1 MSEGTIEVCII
12 GAGPRGLSVLERLCA
27 NGYEQLAGTELVVH
41 VVDDRPPGAGAVWRT
56 DQPPQLLMNTVS
68 SQVTIFTDTTVE
80 MAGVLRPGPSLYEW
94 ASFLRLMGP
103 LGLLDH
109 GWEYPEEVYT
119 EACALT
125 PDSYPTRGFYG
136 HYLHWAFRRVVRD
149 APANIRVEVHPCRA
163 ARLRDEG
170 DGRQVVTLDD
180 GTSIPGLHAVV
191 LAQGHLP
198 VEPGADERAL
208 AAFAVARGLTY
219 LRPENPADTDLS
231 ALTPGQPVA
240 LRGLGLNFFDHLAL
254 LTLGRG
260 GAFVRA
266 DDGTLRYRPSGLE
279 PRLYAS
285 SRRGLPYQ
293 SRGRNQKGAHG
304 RHEPLILNPA
314 TIETLRK
321 TDGGLD
327 FRRDLWPIVA
337 KEAETV
343 YYSALLARRECTCEV
358 DRFRTRYLDAP
369 GGSAEET
376 GVLDAFGIGAD
387 DRWDWDR
394 IARPYAGRTF
404 DSPADYRGWLLGL
417 LRDDLVAAE
426 EGNIDGPVKAAL
438 DVLRDLRNEVRLVVD
453 HGGLTGRSHR
463 DDLERWYTP
472 LNAFLSI
479 GPPALRVEQMIALM
493 EAGVLDV
500 LGPDM
505 RVTPD
510 EEQGVFTVES
520 RAVPGSMVR
529 VTALIEARLPDID
542 LRRTTD
548 PLLRDLLDTG
558 QCRPYTIPDP
568 ELGDYQTGGLAVT
581 ERPYQVIRGDG
592 TPHPR
597 RFAYGVP
604 TESVHWVTAAG
615 VRPGVNSVTLGDSDA
630 IALAVL
636 GLAAAVA
643 GSDTARV
650 RPLPIR

>member
-1 MSEGTIEVCII
+1 MGL
-12 GAGPRGLSVLERLCA
+12 GP
-27 NGYEQLAGTELVVH
+27 
-41 VVDDRPPGAGAVWRT
+41 DRPAVR
-56 DQPPQLLMNTVS
+56 
-68 SQVTIFTDTTVE
+68 
-80 MAGVLRPGPSLYEW
+80 
-94 ASFLRLMGP
+94 
-103 LGLLDH
+103 
-109 GWEYPEEVYT
+109 
-119 EACALT
+119 
-125 PDSYPTRGFYG
+125 FY
-136 HYLHWAFRRVVRD
+136 
-149 APANIRVEVHPCRA
+149 
-163 ARLRDEG
+163 
-170 DGRQVVTLDD
+170 
-180 GTSIPGLHAVV
+180 
-191 LAQGHLP
+191 
-198 VEPGADERAL
+198 
-208 AAFAVARGLTY
+208 
-219 LRPENPADTDLS
+219 
-231 ALTPGQPVA
+231 
-240 LRGLGLNFFDHLAL
+240 
-254 LTLGRG
+254 
-260 GAFVRA
+260 
-266 DDGTLRYRPSGLE
+266 
-279 PRLYAS
+279 
-285 SRRGLPYQ
+285 
-293 SRGRNQKGAHG
+293 
-304 RHEPLILNPA
+304 
-314 TIETLRK
+314 
-321 TDGGLD
+321 
-327 FRRDLWPIVA
+327 
-337 KEAETV
+337 
-343 YYSALLARRECTCEV
+343 
-358 DRFRTRYLDAP
+358 
-369 GGSAEET
+369 
-376 GVLDAFGIGAD
+376 
-387 DRWDWDR
+387 
-394 IARPYAGRTF
+394 RTF

-615 VRPGVNSVTLGDSDA
+615 CVPASTR
-630 IALAVL
+630 
-636 GLAAAVA
+636 
-643 GSDTARV
+643 
-650 RPLPIR
+650 